1 MTNTVSEILSGPSK
15 TPPGRQRTIIIV
27 AALLGAAVLG
37 VSAAIYGPEL
47 LGFEEPPPPETGTS
61 APSPAVPQ
69 LGEFTEFAHEPTG
82 IALSYPSS
90 WLKLNTDDPQ
100 VLLLASDGPKNN
112 FLVRAVELQSPVGEP
127 ELGAAKQLT
136 DQIVGANKS
145 AKLLVTPQQLTI
157 AGLPGYWYFY
167 SFQDAGT
174 GQRGAH
180 SHFFLFKG
188 KTMLSFV
195 YQTVPLEKFQESA
208 PIFDK
213 INGSLR
219 VLE

>member
-1 MTNTVSEILSGPSK
+1 M
-15 TPPGRQRTIIIV
+15 IIIIG
-27 AALLGAAVLG
+27 ALLGAAVLG
-37 VSAAIYGPEL
+37 VSAAIFGPQL
-47 LGFEEPPPPETGTS
+47 LGFEEPAQEAGPS
-61 APSPAVPQ
+61 APAPEAPQ
-69 LGEFTEFAHEPTG
+69 LGEFTEFTHEPTG
-82 IALSYPSS
+82 IALSYPAS
-90 WLKLNTDDPQ
+90 WLRLNTDDPQ
-100 VLLLASDGPKNN
+100 ILLLASDGPTNN
-112 FLVRAVELQSPVGEP
+112 FLLRAVELQNPVGQQ

-145 AKLLVTPQQLTI
+145 AKLLVAPQQLTI

-167 SFQDAGT
+167 SFQDEASGSV
-174 GQRGAH
+174 GAH
-180 SHFFLFKG
+180 SHFFLFKD

-219 VLE
+219 VLEK

>member
-1 MTNTVSEILSGPSK
+1 M
-15 TPPGRQRTIIIV
+15 IIII
-27 AALLGAAVLG
+27 AALLVAAVLG
-37 VSAAIYGPEL
+37 VSAAIFGPGL
-47 LGFEEPPPPETGTS
+47 LGFEEPPQETGTS
-61 APSPAVPQ
+61 GSSPEASP
-69 LGEFTEFAHEPTG
+69 LGEFTEFIHEPTG
-82 IALSYPSS
+82 IALSYPST
-90 WLKLNTDDPQ
+90 WLQLKTNDPQ

-112 FLVRAVELQSPVGEP
+112 FLVRAVELQNPVGGQD
-127 ELGAAKQLT
+127 LGTAKQLT

-145 AKLLVTPQQLTI
+145 AKLLVAPQQMTI

-167 SFQDAGT
+167 SFQDEASGSV
-174 GQRGAH
+174 GAH
-180 SHFFLFKG
+180 SHFFLFKE

-219 VLE
+219 VLDQ